1 MFSSV
6 CYATRWHYHGMT
18 KLKMQKKG
26 SVGVATHAQ
35 HNKSIRAKFG
45 ELVLGICCSVPNLAT
60 IGKGVVVQE
69 FPEIFKIVHICMVI
83 AIVYTDNGRTVVV
96 RCHGSPLVCQIWT
109 LTGRGAQEP
118 PEIVNFAHC
127 GISAGF

>member
-26 SVGVATHAQ
+26 SVGVATHTR
-35 HNKSIRAKFG
+35 HKSIRAKFG

-83 AIVYTDNGRTVVV
+83 AIEYTDNGRTVVV

-127 GISAGF
+127 CISSGF